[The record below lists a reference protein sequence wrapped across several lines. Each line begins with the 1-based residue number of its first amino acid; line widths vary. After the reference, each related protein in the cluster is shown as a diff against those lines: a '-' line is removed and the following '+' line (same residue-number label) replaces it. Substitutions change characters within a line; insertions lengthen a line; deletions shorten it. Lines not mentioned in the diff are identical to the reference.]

1 MPIFEYVCK
10 NCDCR
15 FEQLVLS
22 PKDPPPECPKCCGN
36 NVKKL
41 ISAGNVRPHGIPTGS
56 GGFKAPACMSCGSS
70 ANPAKMNP

>member
-1 MPIFEYVCK
+1 MPIFEYVCE
-10 NCDCR
+10 NCDCH

-22 PKDPPPECPKCCGN
+22 PKDPHPECPKCCAN

-56 GGFKAPACMSCGSS
+56 GGFKPPACMSCGPS
-70 ANPAKMNP
+70 ANPVKMKP

>member
-10 NCDCR
+10 KCDSH

-22 PKDPPPECPKCCGN
+22 PEDPAPKCPKCCGN

-56 GGFKAPACMSCGSS
+56 GGFKPPKCMSCNQSS
-70 ANPAKMNP
+70 K